1 MKTRLL
7 ILTSIFLIF
16 AIFPGCEDK
25 NNGTGTLNLSLTD
38 APTDQPDIT
47 GVYITITG
55 LEYHKQNNSWQ
66 TFEAYEGPKTVNL
79 LDLTDG
85 MSEMLGSFEMEAGQY
100 NQLRFMLDA
109 PLRGESQPSNPGC
122 YLEYNDGSETA
133 PLFVPSGGNTGYKA
147 TGAFT
152 VPSNGSVELT
162 ADFNVRKSVVETGTQ
177 DLYILQPTIRLIVNN
192 EAGTIAGGI
201 TNLPTDGSEI
211 LVYAYEDGTYSDTE
225 AAEPD
230 VETSRFPGA
239 VTSDA
244 LDEENSYQLN
254 YLAPMT
260 YDLVVVRTLDGQFQE
275 VKGLVEDVVVESKKT
290 TNAPID
296 LSSL

>member
-38 APTDQPDIT
+38 APTDQPDVT

-79 LDLTDG
+79 LELTDG

-109 PLRGESQPSNPGC
+109 PERGDMQPSNPGC
-122 YLEYNDGSETA
+122 YLEYSGGETD
-133 PLFVPSGGNTGYKA
+133 PLFVPSGDNTGYKA

-230 VETSRFPGA
+230 VETSRFPDA

-260 YDLVVVRTLDGQFQE
+260 YDLVVVRTLGGQFQE
-275 VKGLVEDVVVESKKT
+275 VEGLVEDVVVESKKT